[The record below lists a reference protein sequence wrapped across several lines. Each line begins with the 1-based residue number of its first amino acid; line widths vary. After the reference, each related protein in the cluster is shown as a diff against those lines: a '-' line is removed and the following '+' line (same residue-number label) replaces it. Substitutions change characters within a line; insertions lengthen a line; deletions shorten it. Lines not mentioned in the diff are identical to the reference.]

1 MAPTLVTLGNSA
13 RKWFGLDRAW
23 LDPFHPIH
31 AQGMAIAREEANKA
45 AAGGDVPVGAVVL
58 DAQGKPIG
66 RAHNQKHALGD
77 PTAHAE
83 VLAMREAGRSRQNW
97 HLNDCALYV
106 TLEPC
111 PMCAGALVQG
121 RIGLL
126 VFGIPEPK
134 TGAITSVMNLATQS
148 WSNHFFPVISG
159 VEGDQCRQQL
169 TGWFSAKR
177 SLQNVSKDPPK
188 TSATD

>member
-1 MAPTLVTLGNSA
+1 MEPTLVTLGNSA
-13 RKWFGLDRAW
+13 RKWFGLDRDW
-23 LDPFHPIH
+23 LDPLHPIH
-31 AQGMAIAREEANKA
+31 AQGMAIARKEAAKA
-45 AAGGDVPVGAVVL
+45 AAAGDVPVGAVVL
-58 DAQGKPIG
+58 DAQGQIVG
-66 RAHNQKHALGD
+66 RGYNQKQALGD

-83 VLAMREAGRSRQNW
+83 VLAMRQAGRSRQNW

-111 PMCAGALVQG
+111 PMCVGALVQG

-134 TGAITSVMNLATQS
+134 TGAIASVMNLAAQP

-159 VEGDQCRQQL
+159 VDADVCRQQL
-169 TGWFSAKR
+169 TDWFAAKR
-177 SLQNVSKDPPK
+177 S
-188 TSATD
+188 